1 MPTFLDTEFL
11 PVAALAKI
19 TETRVT
25 DPECSIRAA
34 NSRKRRSS
42 LTLDGKLN
50 ILAADH
56 PARRVTKVG
65 DDPIR
70 MADRHGYLARIVRV
84 LQSDVVDGV
93 MTTMDVLE
101 DLLILHQLI
110 LEAGGPAL
118 LDSRL
123 LIARLN
129 RGGLAGTSWEMDDP
143 TTGASPVTCAAMGLD
158 GAKLLLRICD
168 EEMG

>member
-1 MPTFLDTEFL
+1 MQAFLDDEFL
-11 PVAALAKI
+11 PGFCTERI
-19 TETRVT
+19 TGVRVN

-34 NSRKRRSS
+34 SSAKATTS

-65 DDPIR
+65 DDPLK

-93 MTTMDVLE
+93 MATMDILE
-101 DLLILHQLI
+101 DLLILI
-110 LEAGGPAL
+110 
-118 LDSRL
+118 
-123 LIARLN
+123 I
-129 RGGLAGTSWEMDDP
+129 
-143 TTGASPVTCAAMGLD
+143 
-158 GAKLLLRICD
+158 
-168 EEMG
+168 